1 MEDLSFSRARKATIG
16 FGILI
21 YKRNYPVRH
30 PIKEPLEIRCWEE
43 TWESIKPAKIKES
56 KFGIGF
62 RAMIRCGAHVAKNQA
77 SFGIL
82 IVFGNS
88 N

>member
-1 MEDLSFSRARKATIG
+1 MEDLSFSRVRKATIG

-21 YKRNYPVRH
+21 SRSNFSVRH
-30 PIKEPLEIRCWEE
+30 PNKEPLEIRCWEE
-43 TWESIKPAKIKES
+43 TQESIKQAKMKES

-62 RAMIRCGAHVAKNQA
+62 REIIRYGTGVAKNHA